1 MKKLLLSLGDLRV
14 ESFPTAALY
23 GDDARGTVRGHF
35 ATQGHTCVL
44 ETRCAAR
51 SCVSF
56 GAATCLCDE
65 F

>member
-1 MKKLLLSLGDLRV
+1 MKKLLLSLGELRV
-14 ESFPTAALY
+14 ESFPTDALE
-23 GDDARGTVRGHF
+23 AQALGTVRAHD

-56 GAATCLCDE
+56 GAPTCTLAE
-65 F
+65 L

>member
-1 MKKLLLSLGDLRV
+1 MKKLLLSPDELRV
-14 ESFPTAALY
+14 ESFPTAALED
-23 GDDARGTVRGHF
+23 GALGTVRGHL

-56 GAATCLCDE
+56 GAPTCTLGE
-65 F
+65 L

>member
-1 MKKLLLSLGDLRV
+1 MKKLLLSPEDLRV
-14 ESFPTAALY
+14 ESFPTDTPEDA
-23 GDDARGTVRGHF
+23 ARGTVRGHF

-56 GAATCLCDE
+56 GAQTCLCDE

>member
-1 MKKLLLSLGDLRV
+1 MKKLLLSPDELRV
-14 ESFPTAALY
+14 ESFPTAALQD
-23 GDDARGTVRGHF
+23 GAPGTVRGHF

-56 GAATCLCDE
+56 GAPTCTLAE
-65 F
+65 L

>member
-1 MKKLLLSLGDLRV
+1 MKKLALDPEQLRV
-14 ESFPTAALY
+14 ESFPTAALD
-23 GDDARGTVRGHF
+23 DDAQGTVRGHW

-56 GAATCLCDE
+56 GAPTCLCLE
-65 F
+65 A